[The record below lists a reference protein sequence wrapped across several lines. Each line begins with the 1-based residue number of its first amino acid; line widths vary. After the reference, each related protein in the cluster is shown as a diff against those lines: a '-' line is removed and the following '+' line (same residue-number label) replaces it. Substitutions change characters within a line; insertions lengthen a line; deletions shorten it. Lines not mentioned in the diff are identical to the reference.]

1 MGNIVITNSDEF
13 EQIINNLERSFSR
26 INDIF
31 KDEKD
36 RINIINKTDIW
47 TSKVQETLYDKSLL
61 LSKNYAPIEEAT
73 RIYIKF
79 LRKTLDEYK
88 AFEKTT
94 NQSISQNLENLD
106 VNS

>member
-1 MGNIVITNSDEF
+1 MSNIVITNSSEF
-13 EQIINNLERSFSR
+13 EQIINNLEHSFSK

-31 KDEKD
+31 KDEKEKLS
-36 RINIINKTDIW
+36 IINKTDIW
-47 TSKVQETLYDKSLL
+47 TGIVQETIYDKSLL

-79 LRKTLDEYK
+79 LRKTLSDYERLENITSKNIDE
-88 AFEKTT
+88 
-94 NQSISQNLENLD
+94 NNDNLD